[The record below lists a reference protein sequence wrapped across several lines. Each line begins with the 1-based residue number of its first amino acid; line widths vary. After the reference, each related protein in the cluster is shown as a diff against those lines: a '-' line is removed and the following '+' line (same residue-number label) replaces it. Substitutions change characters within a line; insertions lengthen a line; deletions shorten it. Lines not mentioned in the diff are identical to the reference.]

1 MILKVWKPELLWNE
15 VDFSSS
21 TFWVQVHG
29 ISSLWLNK
37 SNLMRIGNKIGKVLD
52 IDLVGDFQPRWQR
65 FVRIRIEINIA
76 FPLKP
81 GLFLPR
87 KNLADIWIGFKY
99 EKCYPNINLRGG
111 DLG

>member
-37 SNLMRIGNKIGKVLD
+37 SNLMRISNKIGKVLD
-52 IDLVGDFQPRWQR
+52 IDLVGDF
-65 FVRIRIEINIA
+65 
-76 FPLKP
+76 
-81 GLFLPR
+81 
-87 KNLADIWIGFKY
+87 
-99 EKCYPNINLRGG
+99 
-111 DLG
+111 